1 MKKLP
6 LLIGL
11 MISIAA
17 RAQDK
22 AVLQNDTI
30 YYHSLKFYVGDTI
43 QLGSGSSPN
52 NSFGFIHVKA
62 GFGNTANAS
71 ASWSKAQV
79 VITKVYR
86 QSEKCFAMARSD
98 KKDKLYV
105 DIEGAVDHKEIWF
118 MQ

>member
-1 MKKLP
+1 MKRLS
-6 LLIGL
+6 LLICV
-11 MISIAA
+11 MISMAVM
-17 RAQDK
+17 AQDK

-30 YYHSLKFYVGDTI
+30 YYHFLKFYVGDTI

-52 NSFGFIHVKA
+52 NSFAFVHVKA

-86 QSEKCFAMARSD
+86 QSEKCFAMAKGE
-98 KKDKLYV
+98 KKGKLYI
-105 DIEGAVDHKEIWF
+105 DIEGAVDNKEIWF